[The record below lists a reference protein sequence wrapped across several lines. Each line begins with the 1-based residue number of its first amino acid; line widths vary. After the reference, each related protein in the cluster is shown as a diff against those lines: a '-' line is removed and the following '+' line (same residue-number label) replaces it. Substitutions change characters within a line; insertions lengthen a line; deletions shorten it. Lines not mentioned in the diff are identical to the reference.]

1 MGGCLSFGRSYLHG
15 LNESTGQLP
24 FLVHGQF
31 NTTSFPS
38 IVKYITGLKK
48 SEQSDLDAHL
58 TPSERSQQLAWL
70 SHVESHFGNL
80 IVCFMARMLDDI
92 DSKSLQYHN
101 YYSSLGNWEKVIH
114 PALVGMYGIPQ
125 QYYVP
130 RRIRASYKPRLESA
144 GLWTLPQQEEEGKS
158 ARGTNKLDEVKQE
171 AKQTFTQT
179 FEREKV
185 CACVC
190 M

>member
-1 MGGCLSFGRSYLHG
+1 
-15 LNESTGQLP
+15 
-24 FLVHGQF
+24 
-31 NTTSFPS
+31 
-38 IVKYITGLKK
+38 
-48 SEQSDLDAHL
+48 
-58 TPSERSQQLAWL
+58 
-70 SHVESHFGNL
+70 
-80 IVCFMARMLDDI
+80 MLDDI

-190 M
+190 NGAVPGLPIPLQVQDKAKEILGIYARLLEGKQFVYKKQYVS